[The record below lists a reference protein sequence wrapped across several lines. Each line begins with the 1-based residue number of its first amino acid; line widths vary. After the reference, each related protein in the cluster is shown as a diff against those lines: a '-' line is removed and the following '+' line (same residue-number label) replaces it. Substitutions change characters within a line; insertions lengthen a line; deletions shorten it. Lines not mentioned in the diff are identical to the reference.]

1 MTQVTVK
8 ELALVVD
15 TPVERLLQQ
24 MREAG
29 LSHTS
34 AEQVVTDNE
43 KQALLAHL
51 KSSHGMKLGQVAASQ
66 VIQCVAYI
74 FPQFPIGKI
83 FCQLRH
89 GKEISRFSQS
99 RHRIFFNENIW
110 IIEGCSNKRDSP
122 VRPRISQRL

>member
-8 ELALVVD
+8 ELAQVVD

-29 LSHTS
+29 LPHSS

-51 KSSHGMKLGQVAASQ
+51 KSSHGVKVEE
-66 VIQCVAYI
+66 
-74 FPQFPIGKI
+74 PRKI
-83 FCQLRH
+83 TL
-89 GKEISRFSQS
+89 
-99 RHRIFFNENIW
+99 
-110 IIEGCSNKRDSP
+110 
-122 VRPRISQRL
+122 QRKTTST